1 MDPTSVTFL
10 LVFLIGIALLF
21 DLLNGM
27 HDAANSIAT
36 VVSTRVLSPFY
47 AVLWAAFFNFAAYFI
62 GTHFGFE
69 AKVASTIGKGL
80 ISPEMVNN
88 AVIFGALMGAI
99 TWNVITWLGGI
110 PSSSS
115 HALVGGI
122 VGAGVAKAGPSA
134 IVWGGL
140 SKTLIAIVL
149 SPVTGFVLAILLVV
163 GISWLFVRANPAR
176 TDGLFRKLQLL
187 TSALYSIGHG
197 SNDAQKTAGIIAVLL
212 FANGYYKE
220 FTVPTWVVVS
230 CFTVMGIGTMLG
242 GWRIV
247 HTMGSRI
254 TRLTPMQG
262 ACAETAGA
270 ITLFGATYLGIP
282 VSTTHTITSSIVGVG
297 SARRVHAV
305 RWGIAGRIV
314 WAWVITIPAAALGGA
329 LFYYLGATFM

>member
-1 MDPTSVTFL
+1 MDPTSVTLL
-10 LVFLIGIALLF
+10 LVFLIAVALFF

-36 VVSTRVLSPFY
+36 IVSTRVLSPFY
-47 AVLWAAFFNFAAYFI
+47 AVLWAAFFNFVAYFI

-80 ISPEMVNN
+80 IAPEMVNN

-99 TWNVITWLGGI
+99 VWNVLTWRLGI

-122 VGAGVAKAGPSA
+122 IGSGVAKAGFGA

-149 SPVTGFVLAILLVV
+149 SPVTGFILGILLVV
-163 GISWLFVRANPAR
+163 LVSWLLVRANPAK
-176 TDGLFRKLQLL
+176 TDSLFRKLQLVS
-187 TSALYSIGHG
+187 SALYSIGHG

-212 FANGYYKE
+212 YANGYYEE
-220 FTVPTWVVVS
+220 FTVPTWVVLS
-230 CFTVMGIGTMLG
+230 CFTVMGVGTMLG

-247 HTMGSRI
+247 HTMGSKI
-254 TRLTPMQG
+254 TKLTPMQG

-314 WAWVITIPAAALGGA
+314 WAWVITIPASAVMGA
-329 LFYYLGATFM
+329 IFYLIGARFM

>member
-1 MDPTSVTFL
+1 MDPTSVTLL
-10 LVFLIGIALLF
+10 LVFLIAVALIF

-62 GTHFGFE
+62 GSYFGFE

-80 ISPEMVNN
+80 IDPNMVNN

-99 TWNVITWLGGI
+99 TWNVITWRLGI

-122 VGAGVAKAGPSA
+122 IGAGVAKAGFGA

-149 SPVTGFVLAILLVV
+149 SPVTGFVLGILLVV
-163 GISWLFVRANPAR
+163 LVSWLFLRANPAK
-176 TDGLFRKLQLL
+176 TDSLFRKLQLVS
-187 TSALYSIGHG
+187 SALYSIGHG

-212 FANGYYKE
+212 FANGYYEE
-220 FTVPTWVVVS
+220 FTVPAWVVLS

-247 HTMGSRI
+247 HTMGSKI

-270 ITLFGATYLGIP
+270 ITLFGATFLGIP

-305 RWGIAGRIV
+305 RWGLAGRIV
-314 WAWVITIPAAALGGA
+314 WAWVITIPAAALMGA
-329 LFYYLGATFM
+329 LFYLVGAQFM

>member
-10 LVFLIGIALLF
+10 LVFLIAVALFF

-27 HDAANSIAT
+27 HDAANAIAT

-62 GTHFGFE
+62 GHYFGFE

-80 ISPEMVNN
+80 INPEMVTN

-99 TWNVITWLGGI
+99 IWNVITWRLGI

-122 VGAGVAKAGPSA
+122 VGAGVAKAGFPA
-134 IVWGGL
+134 IQWAGL

-149 SPVTGFVLAILLVV
+149 SPVTGFVLGILLVV
-163 GISWLFVRANPAR
+163 LVSWLFVRANPAK

-212 FANGYYKE
+212 FANGYYEE
-220 FTVPTWVVVS
+220 FTVPTWVVAS
-230 CFTVMGIGTMLG
+230 CFTVMGIGTLLG

-247 HTMGSRI
+247 HTMGSKI

-270 ITLFGATYLGIP
+270 ITLFGATWMGIP
-282 VSTTHTITSSIVGVG
+282 VSTTHTITASIVGVG

-314 WAWVITIPAAALGGA
+314 WAWVITIPAAAVMGA
-329 LFYYLGATFM
+329 LFYLLGATFM

>member
-1 MDPTSVTFL
+1 MDAGTVTFL
-10 LVFLIGIALLF
+10 LVFLIGIAFLF

-36 VVSTRVLSPFY
+36 IVSTRVLSPFV

-62 GTHFGFE
+62 GHYFGFE

-80 ISPEMVNN
+80 IDPDMVTN

-99 TWNVITWLGGI
+99 VWNVITWRLGI

-122 VGAGVAKAGPSA
+122 IGAGVAKAGFPA
-134 IVWGGL
+134 IQWAGL

-149 SPVTGFVLAILLVV
+149 SPVTGFVLGILLVV
-163 GISWLFVRANPAR
+163 LVSWLFVRANPAR
-176 TDGLFRKLQLL
+176 TDGIFRKLQLL

-212 FANGYYKE
+212 YANGYYKE
-220 FTVPTWVVVS
+220 FTVPAWVVLS
-230 CFTVMGIGTMLG
+230 CLTVMGIGTMLG

-247 HTMGSRI
+247 HTMGSKI

-262 ACAETAGA
+262 ACAESAGA
-270 ITLFGATYLGIP
+270 LTLFGATYLGIP

-297 SARRVHAV
+297 AARRVHAV
-305 RWGIAGRIV
+305 RWGLASRIV
-314 WAWVITIPAAALGGA
+314 WAWVITIPAAAIMGA
-329 LFYYLGATFM
+329 LFYLAGEIFI

>member
-10 LVFLIGIALLF
+10 LVFLIAVALFF

-36 VVSTRVLSPFY
+36 IVSTRVLSPFY
-47 AVLWAAFFNFAAYFI
+47 AVLWAAFFNFVAYFI

-80 ISPEMVNN
+80 IAPEMVNN

-99 TWNVITWLGGI
+99 VWNVLTWRLGI

-122 VGAGVAKAGPSA
+122 IGAGVAKAGFGA

-149 SPVTGFVLAILLVV
+149 SPVTGFILGILLVV
-163 GISWLFVRANPAR
+163 LVSWLFVRANPAK
-176 TDGLFRKLQLL
+176 TDSLFRKLQLVS
-187 TSALYSIGHG
+187 SALYSIGHG

-212 FANGYYKE
+212 YANGYYEE
-220 FTVPTWVVVS
+220 FTVPTWVVLS
-230 CFTVMGIGTMLG
+230 CFTVMGVGTMLG

-247 HTMGSRI
+247 HTMGSKI
-254 TRLTPMQG
+254 TKLTPMQG

-314 WAWVITIPAAALGGA
+314 WAWVITIPASALMGS
-329 LFYYLGATFM
+329 LFYLVGHQFM

>member
-1 MDPTSVTFL
+1 MDAGTVTFL
-10 LVFLIGIALLF
+10 LVFLIGIAFLF

-36 VVSTRVLSPFY
+36 IVSTRVLSPFV

-62 GTHFGFE
+62 GHYFGFE

-80 ISPEMVNN
+80 IDPDMVTN

-99 TWNVITWLGGI
+99 VWNVITWRLGI

-122 VGAGVAKAGPSA
+122 IGAGVAKAGFPA
-134 IVWGGL
+134 IQWAGL

-149 SPVTGFVLAILLVV
+149 SPVTGFILGIFLVIL
-163 GISWLFVRANPAR
+163 ISWLFVRANPAR
-176 TDGLFRKLQLL
+176 TDGVFRKLQLL

-212 FANGYYKE
+212 YANGYYKE
-220 FTVPTWVVVS
+220 FTVPAWVVLS

-247 HTMGSRI
+247 HTMGSKI

-262 ACAETAGA
+262 ACAESAGA
-270 ITLFGATYLGIP
+270 LTLFGATYLGIP

-297 SARRVHAV
+297 AARRVHAV
-305 RWGIAGRIV
+305 RWGLASRIV
-314 WAWVITIPAAALGGA
+314 WAWVITIPAAAIMGA
-329 LFYYLGATFM
+329 LFYLAGEIFI

>member
-10 LVFLIGIALLF
+10 LVFLIAVALFF

-36 VVSTRVLSPFY
+36 IVSTRVLSPFY
-47 AVLWAAFFNFAAYFI
+47 AVLWAAFFNFVAYFI

-80 ISPEMVNN
+80 IAPEMVNN

-99 TWNVITWLGGI
+99 VWNVLTWRLGI

-122 VGAGVAKAGPSA
+122 IGAGVAKAGFGA

-149 SPVTGFVLAILLVV
+149 SPVTGFILGILLVV
-163 GISWLFVRANPAR
+163 LVSWLFVRANPAK
-176 TDGLFRKLQLL
+176 TDSLFRKLQLVS
-187 TSALYSIGHG
+187 SALYSIGHG

-212 FANGYYKE
+212 YANGYYEE
-220 FTVPTWVVVS
+220 FTVPTWVVLS
-230 CFTVMGIGTMLG
+230 CFTVMGVGTMLG

-247 HTMGSRI
+247 HTMGSKI
-254 TRLTPMQG
+254 TKLTPMQG

-314 WAWVITIPAAALGGA
+314 WAWVITIPASALMGS
-329 LFYYLGATFM
+329 LFYLIGHQFM

>member
-1 MDPTSVTFL
+1 MDPTSVTLL

-36 VVSTRVLSPFY
+36 IVSTRVLSPFY

-80 ISPEMVNN
+80 INPDMVNN

-99 TWNVITWLGGI
+99 TWNVITWRLGI

-122 VGAGVAKAGPSA
+122 IGAGVAKAGFSA

-140 SKTLIAIVL
+140 SKTLVAIVL
-149 SPVTGFVLAILLVV
+149 SPVTGFVLGTLLVV
-163 GISWLFVRANPAR
+163 LVSWLFVRANPAR
-176 TDGLFRKLQLL
+176 TDSLFRKLQLVS
-187 TSALYSIGHG
+187 SALYSIGHG

-212 FANGYYKE
+212 FANGYYEE
-220 FTVPTWVVVS
+220 FTVPAWVVIS

-247 HTMGSRI
+247 HTMGSKI

-270 ITLFGATYLGIP
+270 ITLFGATFLGIP

-314 WAWVITIPAAALGGA
+314 WAWVITIPASAAMGW
-329 LFYYLGATFM
+329 LFYLIGHQFM

>member
-10 LVFLIGIALLF
+10 LVFLIAVALFF

-36 VVSTRVLSPFY
+36 IVSTRVLSPFY
-47 AVLWAAFFNFAAYFI
+47 AVLWAAFFNFVAYFI

-80 ISPEMVNN
+80 IAPEMVNN

-99 TWNVITWLGGI
+99 VWNVLTWRLGI

-122 VGAGVAKAGPSA
+122 IGAGVAKAGFGA

-149 SPVTGFVLAILLVV
+149 SPVTGFILGILLVV
-163 GISWLFVRANPAR
+163 LVSWLFVRANPAK
-176 TDGLFRKLQLL
+176 TDSLFRKLQLVS
-187 TSALYSIGHG
+187 SALYSIGHG

-212 FANGYYKE
+212 YANGYYEE
-220 FTVPTWVVVS
+220 FTVPTWVVLS
-230 CFTVMGIGTMLG
+230 CFTVMGVGTMLG

-247 HTMGSRI
+247 HTMGSKN
-254 TRLTPMQG
+254 TKLTPMQG

-314 WAWVITIPAAALGGA
+314 WAWVITLPASALMGS
-329 LFYYLGATFM
+329 LFYLIGHQFM

>member
-10 LVFLIGIALLF
+10 LVFLIAVALFF

-27 HDAANSIAT
+27 HDAANAIAT

-62 GTHFGFE
+62 GHYFGFE

-80 ISPEMVNN
+80 INPEMVTN

-99 TWNVITWLGGI
+99 TWNVITWRLGI

-122 VGAGVAKAGPSA
+122 IGAGVAKAGFSA

-149 SPVTGFVLAILLVV
+149 SPVTGFVLGILLVV
-163 GISWLFVRANPAR
+163 LISWLFVRANPAR
-176 TDGLFRKLQLL
+176 TEGFFRKLQLF

-212 FANGYYKE
+212 YADHPPDPDAGGLRRNRRGDDP
-220 FTVPTWVVVS
+220 VRRDLSWHPGLDHPHDHLGDCRGWLGPPGA
-230 CFTVMGIGTMLG
+230 CCALGHCRPDRLGLDHHHPGLG
-242 GWRIV
+242 GDGGAVLPDRRAV
-247 HTMGSRI
+247 HVTGQTTTSCTSCAPTPK
-254 TRLTPMQG
+254 TRL
-262 ACAETAGA
+262 
-270 ITLFGATYLGIP
+270 
-282 VSTTHTITSSIVGVG
+282 
-297 SARRVHAV
+297 
-305 RWGIAGRIV
+305 
-314 WAWVITIPAAALGGA
+314 
-329 LFYYLGATFM
+329 

>member
-36 VVSTRVLSPFY
+36 IVSTRVLSPFY

-62 GTHFGFE
+62 GTYFGFE

-80 ISPEMVNN
+80 ISPDMVNN

-99 TWNVITWLGGI
+99 VWNVLTWRLGI

-122 VGAGVAKAGPSA
+122 IGAGVAKAGFGA

-149 SPVTGFVLAILLVV
+149 SPVTGFILGILLVV
-163 GISWLFVRANPAR
+163 LVSWLFVRANPAR
-176 TDGLFRKLQLL
+176 TDSLFRKLQLVS
-187 TSALYSIGHG
+187 SALYSIGHG

-212 FANGYYKE
+212 FANGYYEE
-220 FTVPTWVVVS
+220 FTVPTWVVLS

-247 HTMGSRI
+247 HTMGSKI
-254 TRLTPMQG
+254 TKLTPMQG

-314 WAWVITIPAAALGGA
+314 WAWVITTPASAAMGA
-329 LFYYLGATFM
+329 VFYLIGHQFM

>member
-1 MDPTSVTFL
+1 MDAGTVTFL
-10 LVFLIGIALLF
+10 LVFLIGIAFLF

-36 VVSTRVLSPFY
+36 IVSTRVLSPFV

-62 GTHFGFE
+62 GHYFGFE

-80 ISPEMVNN
+80 IDPDMVTN

-99 TWNVITWLGGI
+99 VWNVITWRLGI

-122 VGAGVAKAGPSA
+122 IGAGVAKAGFPA
-134 IVWGGL
+134 IQWAGL

-149 SPVTGFVLAILLVV
+149 SPVTGFILGIFLVIL
-163 GISWLFVRANPAR
+163 ISWLFVRANPAR
-176 TDGLFRKLQLL
+176 TDGIFRKLQLL

-212 FANGYYKE
+212 YANGYYKE
-220 FTVPTWVVVS
+220 FTVPAWVVLS

-247 HTMGSRI
+247 HTMGSKI

-262 ACAETAGA
+262 ACAESAGA
-270 ITLFGATYLGIP
+270 LTLFGATYLGIP

-297 SARRVHAV
+297 AARRVHAV
-305 RWGIAGRIV
+305 RWGLASRIV
-314 WAWVITIPAAALGGA
+314 WAWVITIPAAAIMGA
-329 LFYYLGATFM
+329 LFYLAGEIFI